1 MQLAVLEARVDELVS
16 DLAAYSGHR
25 TLWLDPGGDIVHGEP
40 EDELEAH
47 GFSYIATLFQ
57 PNRDELSAALLKR
70 VSVELDEPLREALR
84 TWEAPAVA
92 VPAMAV

>member
-25 TLWLDPGGDIVHGEP
+25 TLWLDPGGDIVHSEP
-40 EDELEAH
+40 DEELEDR
-47 GFSYIATLFQ
+47 GFAYVATLFQ
-57 PNRDELSAALLKR
+57 PSRDELNAAVLKR
-70 VSVELDEPLREALR
+70 IPVELDEPLREALR
-84 TWEAPAVA
+84 TWEAPAVP